1 MPMPIVSTVVQEEA
15 AAATYLEAISPRTDT
30 VSSRKRR
37 RTTSATIASAK
48 PTAAGADCASIK
60 QPALP
65 ARCGR
70 TAPPATPFRTAP
82 VPTACAS
89 NVTPTDAPSA
99 TPSVSLTPTAPAPAP
114 SESPSEHAPSPT
126 GSPVKPVNACLGKC
140 NGDYPFGCNDTVD
153 ADRLYCGTNGG
164 GCSYLSGIEQPPS
177 GYCLFKGRAP
187 TTATPTASPSE
198 SPSEHAPSPTGS
210 PVKPVNAC
218 LG

>member
-1 MPMPIVSTVVQEEA
+1 VIGTPCACVRTGTAETCARSRARGNVMATIRSVAMLMPMPIVSTVVQEEA

-30 VSSRKRR
+30 ASSRKRR

-89 NVTPTDAPSA
+89 NVTRTDARGNRPRSR
-99 TPSVSLTPTAPAPAP
+99 PMHLVRPLPC
-114 SESPSEHAPSPT
+114 H
-126 GSPVKPVNACLGKC
+126 
-140 NGDYPFGCNDTVD
+140 
-153 ADRLYCGTNGG
+153 
-164 GCSYLSGIEQPPS
+164 
-177 GYCLFKGRAP
+177 
-187 TTATPTASPSE
+187 
-198 SPSEHAPSPTGS
+198 
-210 PVKPVNAC
+210 
-218 LG
+218 